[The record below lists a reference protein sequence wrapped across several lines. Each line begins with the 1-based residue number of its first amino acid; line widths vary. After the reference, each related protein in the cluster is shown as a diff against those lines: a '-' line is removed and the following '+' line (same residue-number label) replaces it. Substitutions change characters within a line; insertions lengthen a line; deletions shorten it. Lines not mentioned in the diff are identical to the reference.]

1 METGHAGNISKREI
15 LRDFN
20 CPTNSPDSSYAK
32 FPHTEGTSLLG
43 GEEGSQMNQNTGG
56 VPQKQLA
63 N

>member
-1 METGHAGNISKREI
+1 MKQVMLLNESKREI

-20 CPTNSPDSSYAK
+20 CPTNSPDSSYVQK
-32 FPHTEGTSLLG
+32 FPHTEGTSLG

-56 VPQKQLA
+56 VLRSSSA